1 LWHTHQQE
9 QLKYI
14 IMPKKN
20 KKGNKIQDKDIE
32 AVAMGLTLGK
42 SRAMYLLNETVNGFR
57 DMLNDDQAFADFDD
71 VTAEGKREAV
81 KASLKTGTWIMQYV
95 DQAWDRVPES
105 TPLKAGEK
113 LAWDE
118 D

>member
-1 LWHTHQQE
+1 
-9 QLKYI
+9 
-14 IMPKKN
+14 MPKKN
-20 KKGNKIQDKDIE
+20 KKGNKIQDNFSLQS
-32 AVAMGLTLGK
+32 AAMGLTLGK

-105 TPLKAGEK
+105 TPLSTPLRAGEK
-113 LAWDE
+113 LAWDA
-118 D
+118 